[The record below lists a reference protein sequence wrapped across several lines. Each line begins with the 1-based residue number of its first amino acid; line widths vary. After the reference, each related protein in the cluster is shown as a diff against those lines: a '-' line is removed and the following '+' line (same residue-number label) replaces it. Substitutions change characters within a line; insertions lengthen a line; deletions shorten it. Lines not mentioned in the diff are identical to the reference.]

1 MGFFIKT
8 KECLF
13 QHCILTK
20 FSSCSLKFL
29 VHKEEE
35 NAEKDCENVAVDK
48 KNAYVIYDWSLRV
61 IPYASISF
69 MSHEQYKKLLGISNG
84 TTSLTPNE

>member
-1 MGFFIKT
+1 MITFVQCNIFELIWYSEFILPNFLQKLGFFINT
-8 KECLF
+8 KGCLF
-13 QHCILTK
+13 QPFILTK

-48 KNAYVIYDWSLRV
+48 KKCLRN
-61 IPYASISF
+61 I
-69 MSHEQYKKLLGISNG
+69 
-84 TTSLTPNE
+84 